1 MAEISILNGY
11 DLKDKKSRADIE
23 TLKTT
28 VEGKLDKVTTIDETI
43 GAPRAYYV
51 SGDGKT
57 QGVMRIDTDYPDAI
71 ARFDS
76 EARLR
81 TGDPV
86 VTLHAANKGYV
97 DSLVDDIKDGTI
109 KVKAA
114 EQADNANRADS
125 ASVASI
131 AASYI
136 VSGSYENPV
145 TKIIANKF
153 SEVEQTIQNVA
164 NGVNRGYSFDSIDRL
179 IGDLEGQTANTKYKI
194 GDELYIKSADK
205 PDYWVA
211 EVKDTKGSAVTS
223 ISDGATVG
231 YWVLYK
237 LGEKTD
243 LTLYQTK
250 TDTGFAT
257 TAKTVT
263 GAVNEVKVAADYA
276 KEKAEAATEKFEKMG
291 YTVPSN
297 GNSFGDNF
305 GGEPIYVKLDNT
317 LVRAAMCDWGGNSI
331 YATYIKSVT
340 ASGQTVTVTKGD
352 GTKST
357 FTTQDTTYAQAT
369 STVLGLVKIGYA
381 SSGKNY
387 AVALD
392 ADGKMYVNIP
402 WTDTVYTL
410 PVATTTVRGGVKVG
424 AVRSTAVTT
433 NAASSTD
440 GRYYMVERDS
450 AEKLFVNIP
459 WQNTTYGLATQSTN
473 GLMSAADKTKLD
485 HIGIS
490 VTGEEMTITLS

>member
-11 DLKDKKSRADIE
+11 DLKDKKSRADIA
-23 TLKTT
+23 
-28 VEGKLDKVTTIDETI
+28 G
-43 GAPRAYYV
+43 
-51 SGDGKT
+51 
-57 QGVMRIDTDYPDAI
+57 
-71 ARFDS
+71 
-76 EARLR
+76 
-81 TGDPV
+81 
-86 VTLHAANKGYV
+86 
-97 DSLVDDIKDGTI
+97 IKDGTI
-109 KVKAA
+109 KVSKAA
-114 EQADNANRADS
+114 LADRAINSDFARNANLAEYYESSTGNPAD
-125 ASVASI
+125 
-131 AASYI
+131 
-136 VSGSYENPV
+136 PV
-145 TKIIANKF
+145 IEEKRISDKF
-153 SEVEQTIQNVA
+153 NEVDQTIQNVA
-164 NGVNRGYSFDSIDRL
+164 NGVNRGYSFDSIDKL

-194 GDELYIKSADK
+194 GDELYIKSTDK

-331 YATYIKSVT
+331 YATYIKSITV
-340 ASGQTVTVTKGD
+340 SGRTITYTKGD
-352 GTKST
+352 GTTDT

-381 SSGKNY
+381 SSGRNY

-392 ADGKMYVNIP
+392 ADGKMYVNVP

-459 WQNTTYGLATQSTN
+459 WQNTTYGLATQSAN

-490 VTGEEMTITLS
+490 VVGEEMTITLS

>member
-1 MAEISILNGY
+1 MAEISKLNGY
-11 DLKDKKSRADIE
+11 DLKDKQSRADIA
-23 TLKTT
+23 
-28 VEGKLDKVTTIDETI
+28 G
-43 GAPRAYYV
+43 
-51 SGDGKT
+51 
-57 QGVMRIDTDYPDAI
+57 
-71 ARFDS
+71 
-76 EARLR
+76 
-81 TGDPV
+81 
-86 VTLHAANKGYV
+86 
-97 DSLVDDIKDGTI
+97 IKDGTI
-109 KVKAA
+109 KVSKAA
-114 EQADNANRADS
+114 LADRAINSDFARNANLAEYYESSTGNPAD
-125 ASVASI
+125 
-131 AASYI
+131 
-136 VSGSYENPV
+136 PV
-145 TKIIANKF
+145 IEEKRISDKF
-153 SEVEQTIQNVA
+153 NEVDQTIQNVA
-164 NGVNRGYSFDSIDRL
+164 NGVNRGYSFDSIDKL

-194 GDELYIKSADK
+194 GDELYIKSTDK

-331 YATYIKSVT
+331 YATYIKSITV
-340 ASGQTVTVTKGD
+340 SGRTITYTKGD
-352 GTKST
+352 GTTDT

-381 SSGKNY
+381 SSGRNY

-392 ADGKMYVNIP
+392 ASGKMYVNVP

-459 WQNTTYGLATQSTN
+459 WQNTTYGLATQSAN

-490 VTGEEMTITLS
+490 VVGEEMTITLS

>member
-1 MAEISILNGY
+1 MAEISKLNGY
-11 DLKDKKSRADIE
+11 DLKDKQSRADIA
-23 TLKTT
+23 
-28 VEGKLDKVTTIDETI
+28 G
-43 GAPRAYYV
+43 
-51 SGDGKT
+51 
-57 QGVMRIDTDYPDAI
+57 M
-71 ARFDS
+71 
-76 EARLR
+76 
-81 TGDPV
+81 
-86 VTLHAANKGYV
+86 
-97 DSLVDDIKDGTI
+97 KDGTI
-109 KVKAA
+109 KVARA
-114 EQADNANRADS
+114 EVANI
-125 ASVASI
+125 ASN
-131 AASYI
+131 YI
-136 VSGSYENPV
+136 VRTGDRFESISG
-145 TKIIANKF
+145 KF

-164 NGVNRGYSFDSIDRL
+164 NGVNRGYSFDSIDKL
-179 IGDLEGQTANTKYKI
+179 IGDLEGQGGPAKYKI

-211 EVKDTKGSAVTS
+211 EVKTAPGDPVTGT
-223 ISDGATVG
+223 IKDGDTVG

-250 TDTGFAT
+250 TDTAFNT

-263 GAVNEVKVAADYA
+263 GAVNEVKTKTDDAYSTASTA
-276 KEKAEAATEKFEKMG
+276 STRIMKMG
-291 YTVPSN
+291 YSEISPIAPSFT
-297 GNSFGDNF
+297 GAS
-305 GGEPIYVKLDNT
+305 VKLSEAFA
-317 LVRAAMCDWGGNSI
+317 LAAEKDGRGGNI
-331 YATYIKSVT
+331 AKTYIKSLSV
-340 ASGQTVTVTKGD
+340 SGRTITYTKGD
-352 GTKST
+352 ETT
-357 FTTQDTTYAQAT
+357 DTITTQDTTYAKAT

-424 AVRSTAVTT
+424 AVRSAAVTT

-459 WQNTTYGLATQSTN
+459 WQNTTYGLATQTAQ
-473 GLMSAADKTKLD
+473 GLMSAQDKTKLD

>member
-1 MAEISILNGY
+1 MAEISKLNGY
-11 DLKDKKSRADIE
+11 DLKDKQSRADIA
-23 TLKTT
+23 
-28 VEGKLDKVTTIDETI
+28 G
-43 GAPRAYYV
+43 
-51 SGDGKT
+51 
-57 QGVMRIDTDYPDAI
+57 M
-71 ARFDS
+71 
-76 EARLR
+76 
-81 TGDPV
+81 
-86 VTLHAANKGYV
+86 
-97 DSLVDDIKDGTI
+97 KDGTI
-109 KVKAA
+109 RVSKAA
-114 EQADNANRADS
+114 SAENAIFASTAGSAQQAYYYKKVQGDGTDKT
-125 ASVASI
+125 I
-131 AASYI
+131 
-136 VSGSYENPV
+136 E
-145 TKIIANKF
+145 TKF
-153 SEVEQTIQNVA
+153 GEVEQTIQNVA
-164 NGVNRGYSFDSIDRL
+164 NGVNRGYSFDSIDKL
-179 IGDLEGQTANTKYKI
+179 IGDLEGQGGPAKYKI

-211 EVKDTKGSAVTS
+211 EVKTAPGDPVTGT
-223 ISDGATVG
+223 IKDGDTVG

-263 GAVNEVKVAADYA
+263 GAVNEVWSTADYA

-291 YTVPSN
+291 YRVPSN

-305 GGEPIYVKLDNT
+305 GGEPIYVKLNNT
-317 LVRAAMCDWGGNSI
+317 MARAAMCDWGGNSI
-331 YATYIKSVT
+331 YATYIKSIT
-340 ASGQTVTVTKGD
+340 ASGRTITYTKGD

-392 ADGKMYVNIP
+392 SDGKMYVNIP

-424 AVRSTAVTT
+424 AVRSAAVTT

-459 WQNTTYGLATQSTN
+459 WQNTTYGLATQSAN
-473 GLMSAADKTKLD
+473 GLMSVADKMKLD

>member
-11 DLKDKKSRADIE
+11 DLKDKKSRADIA
-23 TLKTT
+23 
-28 VEGKLDKVTTIDETI
+28 G
-43 GAPRAYYV
+43 
-51 SGDGKT
+51 
-57 QGVMRIDTDYPDAI
+57 
-71 ARFDS
+71 
-76 EARLR
+76 
-81 TGDPV
+81 
-86 VTLHAANKGYV
+86 
-97 DSLVDDIKDGTI
+97 IKDGTI
-109 KVKAA
+109 KVSKAA
-114 EQADNANRADS
+114 LADRAINSDFARNANLAEYYESSTGNPAD
-125 ASVASI
+125 
-131 AASYI
+131 
-136 VSGSYENPV
+136 PV
-145 TKIIANKF
+145 IEEKRISDKF
-153 SEVEQTIQNVA
+153 NEVDQTIQNVA
-164 NGVNRGYSFDSIDRL
+164 NGVNRGYSFDSIDKL

-194 GDELYIKSADK
+194 GDELYIKSTDK

-331 YATYIKSVT
+331 YATYIKSIT
-340 ASGQTVTVTKGD
+340 ASGRTITYTKGD

-459 WQNTTYGLATQSTN
+459 WQNTTYGLATQSAN

-490 VTGEEMTITLS
+490 VVGEEMTITLS

>member
-1 MAEISILNGY
+1 MAEISKLNGY
-11 DLKDKKSRADIE
+11 DLKDKQSRADIA
-23 TLKTT
+23 
-28 VEGKLDKVTTIDETI
+28 G
-43 GAPRAYYV
+43 
-51 SGDGKT
+51 
-57 QGVMRIDTDYPDAI
+57 M
-71 ARFDS
+71 
-76 EARLR
+76 
-81 TGDPV
+81 
-86 VTLHAANKGYV
+86 
-97 DSLVDDIKDGTI
+97 KDGTI

-164 NGVNRGYSFDSIDRL
+164 NGVNRGYSFDSIDKL
-179 IGDLEGQTANTKYKI
+179 IGDLEGQGGPAKYKI

-211 EVKDTKGSAVTS
+211 EVKTAPGDPVTGT
-223 ISDGATVG
+223 IKDGDTVG

-250 TDTGFAT
+250 TDTAFNT

-263 GAVNEVKVAADYA
+263 GAVNEVKTKADNAYSGANTA
-276 KEKAEAATEKFEKMG
+276 KTQLRKLIASESADGWYGLHAISERAEADENG
-291 YTVPSN
+291 SN
-297 GNSFGDNF
+297 IRS
-305 GGEPIYVKLDNT
+305 
-317 LVRAAMCDWGGNSI
+317 
-331 YATYIKSVT
+331 TYIKSIT
-340 ASGQTVTVTKGD
+340 ASGRTITYTKGD
-352 GTKST
+352 GTT
-357 FTTQDTTYAQAT
+357 DTITTQDTTYAKAT

-392 ADGKMYVNIP
+392 SDGKMYVNIP

-459 WQNTTYGLATQSTN
+459 WQNTTYGLATQSAN
-473 GLMSAADKTKLD
+473 GLMSTADKMKLD
-485 HIGIS
+485 HIRIS

>member
-1 MAEISILNGY
+1 MAEISKFNGY
-11 DLKDKKSRADIE
+11 DLKDKQSRADIE

-28 VEGKLDKVTTIDETI
+28 VEGKLDKQEPVINGSFAYIVSKSDQFGVQNGYMEISETDKIYTIVKRKTNGCIETGTPG
-43 GAPRAYYV
+43 GAN
-51 SGDGKT
+51 
-57 QGVMRIDTDYPDAI
+57 
-71 ARFDS
+71 
-76 EARLR
+76 E
-81 TGDPV
+81 
-86 VTLHAANKGYV
+86 AANKGYV
-97 DSLVDDIKDGTI
+97 DGLVDDIKDGTI
-109 KVKAA
+109 RVG
-114 EQADNANRADS
+114 NA
-125 ASVASI
+125 
-131 AASYI
+131 
-136 VSGSYENPV
+136 G
-145 TKIIANKF
+145 IANIASNYVVSTGDRFESISGKF
-153 SEVEQTIQNVA
+153 FEVEQTIQNVA
-164 NGVNRGYSFDSIDRL
+164 NGVNRGYSFDSVDML
-179 IGDLEGQTANTKYKI
+179 IGDLQGQASNTKYKI

-381 SSGKNY
+381 SSGRNY

-392 ADGKMYVNIP
+392 ASGKMYVNVP

-424 AVRSTAVTT
+424 AVRSAAVTT

-459 WQNTTYGLATQSTN
+459 WQNTTYGLATQSAN
-473 GLMSAADKTKLD
+473 GLMSTADKTKLD

>member
-11 DLKDKKSRADIE
+11 DLKDKKSRADIA
-23 TLKTT
+23 
-28 VEGKLDKVTTIDETI
+28 G
-43 GAPRAYYV
+43 
-51 SGDGKT
+51 
-57 QGVMRIDTDYPDAI
+57 
-71 ARFDS
+71 
-76 EARLR
+76 
-81 TGDPV
+81 
-86 VTLHAANKGYV
+86 
-97 DSLVDDIKDGTI
+97 IKDGTI
-109 KVKAA
+109 KVSKAA
-114 EQADNANRADS
+114 LADRAINSDFARNANLAEYYESSTGNPAD
-125 ASVASI
+125 
-131 AASYI
+131 
-136 VSGSYENPV
+136 PV
-145 TKIIANKF
+145 IEEKRISDKF
-153 SEVEQTIQNVA
+153 NEVDQTIQNVA

-194 GDELYIKSADK
+194 GDELYIKSTDK

-331 YATYIKSVT
+331 YATYIKSITV
-340 ASGQTVTVTKGD
+340 SGRTITYTKGD
-352 GTKST
+352 GTTDT

-392 ADGKMYVNIP
+392 ADGKMYVNVP

-459 WQNTTYGLATQSTN
+459 WQNTTYGLATQSAN

-490 VTGEEMTITLS
+490 VVGEEMTITLS

>member
-1 MAEISILNGY
+1 MAEISKLNGY
-11 DLKDKKSRADIE
+11 DLKDKQSRADIA
-23 TLKTT
+23 
-28 VEGKLDKVTTIDETI
+28 G
-43 GAPRAYYV
+43 
-51 SGDGKT
+51 
-57 QGVMRIDTDYPDAI
+57 M
-71 ARFDS
+71 
-76 EARLR
+76 
-81 TGDPV
+81 
-86 VTLHAANKGYV
+86 
-97 DSLVDDIKDGTI
+97 KDGTI
-109 KVKAA
+109 KVARA
-114 EQADNANRADS
+114 EVANI
-125 ASVASI
+125 ASN
-131 AASYI
+131 YI
-136 VSGSYENPV
+136 VRTGDRFESISG
-145 TKIIANKF
+145 KF

-164 NGVNRGYSFDSIDRL
+164 NGVNRGYSFDSIDKL
-179 IGDLEGQTANTKYKI
+179 IGDLEGQGGPAKYKI

-211 EVKDTKGSAVTS
+211 EVKTAPGDPVTGT
-223 ISDGATVG
+223 IKDGDTVG

-263 GAVNEVKVAADYA
+263 GAVNEVKTKTDDAYSTASTA
-276 KEKAEAATEKFEKMG
+276 STRFMKMG
-291 YTVPSN
+291 YRELSPTDFTPTGASVILSEA
-297 GNSFGDNF
+297 F
-305 GGEPIYVKLDNT
+305 
-317 LVRAAMCDWGGNSI
+317 VRAAGKDGLGGNI
-331 YATYIKSVT
+331 AETYIKSIT
-340 ASGQTVTVTKGD
+340 ASGRTITYTKGN
-352 GTKST
+352 GTT
-357 FTTQDTTYAQAT
+357 GTITTQDTTYAQAT

-381 SSGKNY
+381 TSGRNY

-392 ADGKMYVNIP
+392 SDGKMYVNIP

-459 WQNTTYGLATQSTN
+459 WQNTTYGLATQSAN
-473 GLMSAADKTKLD
+473 GLMSTADKMKLD
-485 HIGIS
+485 HIRIS

>member
-1 MAEISILNGY
+1 MAEISKLNGF
-11 DLKDKKSRADIE
+11 DLKDKQSRADIE

-97 DSLVDDIKDGTI
+97 DGLVDDIKDGTI

-194 GDELYIKSADK
+194 GDELYIKSTDK

-250 TDTGFAT
+250 TDTGFVT

-263 GAVNEVKVAADYA
+263 GAVNEVKTKTDDAYSTASTA
-276 KEKAEAATEKFEKMG
+276 STRIMKMG
-291 YTVPSN
+291 YSEISPTAFSPTGASVNLSEA
-297 GNSFGDNF
+297 FA
-305 GGEPIYVKLDNT
+305 L
-317 LVRAAMCDWGGNSI
+317 AAKKDGRGGNI
-331 YATYIKSVT
+331 AETYIKSLSV
-340 ASGQTVTVTKGD
+340 SGRTITYTKGD
-352 GTKST
+352 ETT
-357 FTTQDTTYAQAT
+357 DTITTQDTTYAKAT

-424 AVRSTAVTT
+424 AVRSAAVTT

-450 AEKLFVNIP
+450 SEKLFVNIP
-459 WQNTTYGLATQSTN
+459 WQNTTYGLATQTAQ
-473 GLMSAADKTKLD
+473 GLMSAQDKTKLD

>member
-11 DLKDKKSRADIE
+11 DLKDKKSRADIA
-23 TLKTT
+23 
-28 VEGKLDKVTTIDETI
+28 G
-43 GAPRAYYV
+43 
-51 SGDGKT
+51 
-57 QGVMRIDTDYPDAI
+57 
-71 ARFDS
+71 
-76 EARLR
+76 
-81 TGDPV
+81 
-86 VTLHAANKGYV
+86 
-97 DSLVDDIKDGTI
+97 IKDGTI
-109 KVKAA
+109 KVSKAA
-114 EQADNANRADS
+114 LADRAINSDFARNANLAEYYESSTGNPAD
-125 ASVASI
+125 
-131 AASYI
+131 
-136 VSGSYENPV
+136 PV
-145 TKIIANKF
+145 IEEKRISDKF
-153 SEVEQTIQNVA
+153 NEVDQTIQNVA
-164 NGVNRGYSFDSIDRL
+164 NGVNRGYSFDSIDKL

-194 GDELYIKSADK
+194 GDELYIKSTDK

-250 TDTGFAT
+250 TDTAFNT

-263 GAVNEVKVAADYA
+263 GAVNEVKGKADSAYSTA
-276 KEKAEAATEKFEKMG
+276 NTATTRITKMG
-291 YTVPSN
+291 YNEIPSN
-297 GNSFGDNF
+297 IFSPTGATVNLS
-305 GGEPIYVKLDNT
+305 EAY
-317 LVRAAMCDWGGNSI
+317 VRAAGLDGLGNVISE
-331 YATYIKSVT
+331 TYIKSITV
-340 ASGQTVTVTKGD
+340 SGRTITYTKGD
-352 GTKST
+352 GTT
-357 FTTQDTTYAQAT
+357 TTLTTQDTTYAQAT

-381 SSGKNY
+381 SSGRNY

-459 WQNTTYGLATQSTN
+459 WQNTTYGLATQSAN

-490 VTGEEMTITLS
+490 VVGEEMTITLS

>member
-1 MAEISILNGY
+1 MAEISKLNGY
-11 DLKDKKSRADIE
+11 DLKDKQSRADIA
-23 TLKTT
+23 
-28 VEGKLDKVTTIDETI
+28 G
-43 GAPRAYYV
+43 
-51 SGDGKT
+51 
-57 QGVMRIDTDYPDAI
+57 M
-71 ARFDS
+71 
-76 EARLR
+76 
-81 TGDPV
+81 
-86 VTLHAANKGYV
+86 
-97 DSLVDDIKDGTI
+97 KDGTI

-164 NGVNRGYSFDSIDRL
+164 NGVNRGYSFDSIDKL
-179 IGDLEGQTANTKYKI
+179 IGDLEGQGGPAKYKI

-211 EVKDTKGSAVTS
+211 EVKTAPGDPVTGT
-223 ISDGATVG
+223 IKDGDTVG

-250 TDTGFAT
+250 TDTAFNT

-263 GAVNEVKVAADYA
+263 GAVNEVKTKTDDAYSTASTA
-276 KEKAEAATEKFEKMG
+276 STRIMKMG
-291 YTVPSN
+291 YNEIPPTAFSPTGATVSL
-297 GNSFGDNF
+297 SQVFA
-305 GGEPIYVKLDNT
+305 
-317 LVRAAMCDWGGNSI
+317 RAATKDGYGYNI
-331 YATYIKSVT
+331 AETYIKALSV
-340 ASGQTVTVTKGD
+340 SGRTITYTKGD
-352 GTKST
+352 GTT
-357 FTTQDTTYAQAT
+357 DTITTQDTTYAQAT

-424 AVRSTAVTT
+424 AVRSAAVTT

-459 WQNTTYGLATQSTN
+459 WQNTTYGLATQSAN
-473 GLMSAADKTKLD
+473 GLMSAADKMKLD
-485 HIGIS
+485 HIRIS

>member
-1 MAEISILNGY
+1 MAEISKLNGY
-11 DLKDKKSRADIE
+11 DLKDKQSRADIA
-23 TLKTT
+23 
-28 VEGKLDKVTTIDETI
+28 G
-43 GAPRAYYV
+43 
-51 SGDGKT
+51 
-57 QGVMRIDTDYPDAI
+57 M
-71 ARFDS
+71 
-76 EARLR
+76 
-81 TGDPV
+81 
-86 VTLHAANKGYV
+86 
-97 DSLVDDIKDGTI
+97 KDGTI
-109 KVKAA
+109 KVSKAA
-114 EQADNANRADS
+114 SADEAKSAINAVS
-125 ASVASI
+125 ASWAEK
-131 AASYI
+131 YI
-136 VSGSYENPV
+136 ENGL
-145 TKIIANKF
+145 F
-153 SEVEQTIQNVA
+153 SEKTIDAKFAETETLINNIA
-164 NGVNRGYSFDSIDRL
+164 NGVNRGYSFDSIDKL

-194 GDELYIKSADK
+194 GDELYVKSADK

-263 GAVNEVKVAADYA
+263 GAVNEVWSTADYA

-291 YTVPSN
+291 CTVAPDGKDY
-297 GNSFGDNF
+297 GNFEGM
-305 GGEPIYVKLDNT
+305 PVYVDLNNT
-317 LVRAAMCDWGGNSI
+317 LVRAAMCDWGGNNI
-331 YATYIKSVT
+331 YTTYIKALSV
-340 ASGQTVTVTKGD
+340 SGRTITYTKGS
-352 GTKST
+352 GTT
-357 FTTQDTTYAQAT
+357 GTITTQDTTYAQAT

-392 ADGKMYVNIP
+392 SDGKMYVNIP

-424 AVRSTAVTT
+424 AVRSAAVTT

-459 WQNTTYGLATQSTN
+459 WQNTTYGLATQSAN
-473 GLMSAADKTKLD
+473 GLMSTADKMKLD
-485 HIGIS
+485 HIRIS

>member
-11 DLKDKKSRADIE
+11 DLKDKKSRADIA
-23 TLKTT
+23 
-28 VEGKLDKVTTIDETI
+28 G
-43 GAPRAYYV
+43 
-51 SGDGKT
+51 
-57 QGVMRIDTDYPDAI
+57 
-71 ARFDS
+71 
-76 EARLR
+76 
-81 TGDPV
+81 
-86 VTLHAANKGYV
+86 
-97 DSLVDDIKDGTI
+97 IKDGTI
-109 KVKAA
+109 KVSKAA
-114 EQADNANRADS
+114 LADRAINSDFARNANLAEYYESSTGNPAD
-125 ASVASI
+125 
-131 AASYI
+131 
-136 VSGSYENPV
+136 PV
-145 TKIIANKF
+145 IEEKRISDKF
-153 SEVEQTIQNVA
+153 NEVDQTIQNVA

-194 GDELYIKSADK
+194 GDELYIKSTDK

-263 GAVNEVKVAADYA
+263 GAVNEVKGKADSAYSTA
-276 KEKAEAATEKFEKMG
+276 NTATTRITKMG
-291 YTVPSN
+291 YNEIPSN
-297 GNSFGDNF
+297 IFSPTGATVNLS
-305 GGEPIYVKLDNT
+305 EAY
-317 LVRAAMCDWGGNSI
+317 VRAAGLDGLGNVISE
-331 YATYIKSVT
+331 TYIKSITV
-340 ASGQTVTVTKGD
+340 SGRTITYTKGD
-352 GTKST
+352 GTTDT

-381 SSGKNY
+381 SSGRNY

-392 ADGKMYVNIP
+392 ADGKMYVNVP

-459 WQNTTYGLATQSTN
+459 WQNTTYGLATQSAN

-490 VTGEEMTITLS
+490 VVGEEMTITLS

>member
-1 MAEISILNGY
+1 MAEISKLNGY
-11 DLKDKKSRADIE
+11 DLKDKQSRADIA
-23 TLKTT
+23 
-28 VEGKLDKVTTIDETI
+28 G
-43 GAPRAYYV
+43 
-51 SGDGKT
+51 
-57 QGVMRIDTDYPDAI
+57 M
-71 ARFDS
+71 
-76 EARLR
+76 
-81 TGDPV
+81 
-86 VTLHAANKGYV
+86 
-97 DSLVDDIKDGTI
+97 KDGTI
-109 KVKAA
+109 KVARA
-114 EQADNANRADS
+114 EVANI
-125 ASVASI
+125 ASN
-131 AASYI
+131 YI
-136 VSGSYENPV
+136 VRTGDRFESISG
-145 TKIIANKF
+145 KF

-164 NGVNRGYSFDSIDRL
+164 NGVNRGYSFDSIDKL
-179 IGDLEGQTANTKYKI
+179 IGDLEGQGGPAKYKI

-211 EVKDTKGSAVTS
+211 EVKTAPGDPVTGT
-223 ISDGATVG
+223 IKDGDTVG

-250 TDTGFAT
+250 TDTAFNT

-263 GAVNEVKVAADYA
+263 GAVNEVKTKTDDAYSTASTA
-276 KEKAEAATEKFEKMG
+276 STRIMKMG
-291 YTVPSN
+291 YREISPTAFNPTGASVNLSEA
-297 GNSFGDNF
+297 F
-305 GGEPIYVKLDNT
+305 VL
-317 LVRAAMCDWGGNSI
+317 AAGKDGRGGNI
-331 YATYIKSVT
+331 AETYIKALSV
-340 ASGQTVTVTKGD
+340 SGRTITYTKGD
-352 GTKST
+352 ETT
-357 FTTQDTTYAQAT
+357 DTITTQDTTYAKAT

-392 ADGKMYVNIP
+392 SDGKMYVNIP

-424 AVRSTAVTT
+424 AVRSAAVTT

-459 WQNTTYGLATQSTN
+459 WQNTTYGLATQSAN

>member
-1 MAEISILNGY
+1 MAEISKLNGY
-11 DLKDKKSRADIE
+11 DLKDKQSRADIA
-23 TLKTT
+23 
-28 VEGKLDKVTTIDETI
+28 G
-43 GAPRAYYV
+43 
-51 SGDGKT
+51 
-57 QGVMRIDTDYPDAI
+57 M
-71 ARFDS
+71 
-76 EARLR
+76 
-81 TGDPV
+81 
-86 VTLHAANKGYV
+86 
-97 DSLVDDIKDGTI
+97 KDGTI

-136 VSGSYENPV
+136 VSGTYENPV

-164 NGVNRGYSFDSIDRL
+164 NGVNRGYSFDSIDKL

-194 GDELYIKSADK
+194 GDELYIKSTDK

-223 ISDGATVG
+223 IADGATVG

-250 TDTGFAT
+250 TDTGLNT
-257 TAKTVT
+257 TTKTVV
-263 GAVNEVKVAADYA
+263 GGINEIKGDIRFILDGTNWVDTARKAD
-276 KEKAEAATEKFEKMG
+276 KDLHGF
-291 YTVPSN
+291 VI
-297 GNSFGDNF
+297 NS
-305 GGEPIYVKLDNT
+305 
-317 LVRAAMCDWGGNSI
+317 
-331 YATYIKSVT
+331 TYIAKISVDGNNLIYEKG
-340 ASGQTVTVTKGD
+340 SGADTSIPLPDWTYIGTSPITVVGKQIGI
-352 GTKST
+352 K
-357 FTTQDTTYAQAT
+357 QAEENMPG
-369 STVLGLVKIGYA
+369 VIKIGYSA
-381 SSGKNY
+381 NGRNYPVVLDEAGKAYIN
-387 AVALD
+387 V
-392 ADGKMYVNIP
+392 P

-424 AVRSTAVTT
+424 AVRSAAVTT

-459 WQNTTYGLATQSTN
+459 WQNTTYGLATQTAQ
-473 GLMSAADKTKLD
+473 GLMSAQDKTKLD

>member
-1 MAEISILNGY
+1 MAEISKLNGY
-11 DLKDKKSRADIE
+11 DLKDKQSRADIA
-23 TLKTT
+23 
-28 VEGKLDKVTTIDETI
+28 G
-43 GAPRAYYV
+43 
-51 SGDGKT
+51 
-57 QGVMRIDTDYPDAI
+57 
-71 ARFDS
+71 
-76 EARLR
+76 
-81 TGDPV
+81 
-86 VTLHAANKGYV
+86 
-97 DSLVDDIKDGTI
+97 IKDGTI

-136 VSGSYENPV
+136 VSGTYENPV

-164 NGVNRGYSFDSIDRL
+164 NGVNRGYSFDSIDKL

-211 EVKDTKGSAVTS
+211 EVKDTKGSTVTS

-263 GAVNEVKVAADYA
+263 EAVNEVKGKADSAYSTA
-276 KEKAEAATEKFEKMG
+276 NTAATRITKMG
-291 YTVPSN
+291 YNEIPPNIFSPTGATVNLS
-297 GNSFGDNF
+297 
-305 GGEPIYVKLDNT
+305 EAY
-317 LVRAAMCDWGGNSI
+317 VRAAGLDGRGNVI
-331 YATYIKSVT
+331 AETYIKALSV
-340 ASGQTVTVTKGD
+340 SGRTITYTKGD
-352 GTKST
+352 ETT
-357 FTTQDTTYAQAT
+357 DTITTQDTTYAKAT

-424 AVRSTAVTT
+424 AVRSAAVTT

-459 WQNTTYGLATQSTN
+459 WQNTTYGLATQSAN

>member
-1 MAEISILNGY
+1 MAEISKLNGY
-11 DLKDKKSRADIE
+11 DLKDKQSRADIA
-23 TLKTT
+23 
-28 VEGKLDKVTTIDETI
+28 G
-43 GAPRAYYV
+43 
-51 SGDGKT
+51 
-57 QGVMRIDTDYPDAI
+57 
-71 ARFDS
+71 
-76 EARLR
+76 
-81 TGDPV
+81 
-86 VTLHAANKGYV
+86 
-97 DSLVDDIKDGTI
+97 IKDGTI
-109 KVKAA
+109 KVARA
-114 EQADNANRADS
+114 EVANI
-125 ASVASI
+125 ASN
-131 AASYI
+131 YI
-136 VSGSYENPV
+136 VSTGDRFES
-145 TKIIANKF
+145 ISGKF

-164 NGVNRGYSFDSIDRL
+164 NGVNRGYSFDSIDKL

-194 GDELYIKSADK
+194 GDELYVKSADK

-211 EVKDTKGSAVTS
+211 EVKDAKGSAVTS

-250 TDTGFAT
+250 TDTAFNT

-263 GAVNEVKVAADYA
+263 GAVNEVKTKADNAYSGANTA
-276 KEKAEAATEKFEKMG
+276 KTQLRKLIASESADGWYGLHAISERAEADENG
-291 YTVPSN
+291 SN
-297 GNSFGDNF
+297 IRS
-305 GGEPIYVKLDNT
+305 
-317 LVRAAMCDWGGNSI
+317 
-331 YATYIKSVT
+331 TYIKSIT
-340 ASGQTVTVTKGD
+340 ASGRTITYTKGD
-352 GTKST
+352 ETT
-357 FTTQDTTYAQAT
+357 DTITTQDTTYAKAT

-392 ADGKMYVNIP
+392 SDGKMYVNIP

-459 WQNTTYGLATQSTN
+459 WQNTTYGLATQSAN

>member
-1 MAEISILNGY
+1 MAEISKLNGY
-11 DLKDKKSRADIE
+11 DLKDKQSRADIA
-23 TLKTT
+23 
-28 VEGKLDKVTTIDETI
+28 G
-43 GAPRAYYV
+43 
-51 SGDGKT
+51 
-57 QGVMRIDTDYPDAI
+57 M
-71 ARFDS
+71 
-76 EARLR
+76 
-81 TGDPV
+81 
-86 VTLHAANKGYV
+86 
-97 DSLVDDIKDGTI
+97 KDGTI

-164 NGVNRGYSFDSIDRL
+164 NGVNRGYSFDSIDKL
-179 IGDLEGQTANTKYKI
+179 IGDLEGQGGPAKYKI

-211 EVKDTKGSAVTS
+211 EVKTAPGDPVTGT
-223 ISDGATVG
+223 IKDGDTVG

-263 GAVNEVKVAADYA
+263 GAVNEVWSTADYA

-291 YTVPSN
+291 YRVPSN

-305 GGEPIYVKLDNT
+305 GGEPIYVKLNNT
-317 LVRAAMCDWGGNSI
+317 MARAAMCDWGGNSI
-331 YATYIKSVT
+331 YATYIKSIT
-340 ASGQTVTVTKGD
+340 ASGRTITYTKGD

-392 ADGKMYVNIP
+392 SDGKMYVNIP

-424 AVRSTAVTT
+424 AVRSAAVTT

-459 WQNTTYGLATQSTN
+459 WQNTTYGLATQSAN
-473 GLMSAADKTKLD
+473 GLMSVADKMKLD

>member
-1 MAEISILNGY
+1 MAEISKLNGY
-11 DLKDKKSRADIE
+11 DLKDKQSRADIA
-23 TLKTT
+23 
-28 VEGKLDKVTTIDETI
+28 G
-43 GAPRAYYV
+43 
-51 SGDGKT
+51 
-57 QGVMRIDTDYPDAI
+57 M
-71 ARFDS
+71 
-76 EARLR
+76 
-81 TGDPV
+81 
-86 VTLHAANKGYV
+86 
-97 DSLVDDIKDGTI
+97 KDGTI

-164 NGVNRGYSFDSIDRL
+164 NGVNRGYSFDSIDKL
-179 IGDLEGQTANTKYKI
+179 IGDLEGQGGPAKYKI

-211 EVKDTKGSAVTS
+211 EVKTAPGDPVTGT
-223 ISDGATVG
+223 IKDGDTVG

-250 TDTGFAT
+250 TDTAFNT

-263 GAVNEVKVAADYA
+263 GAVNEVKTKTDDAYSTASTA
-276 KEKAEAATEKFEKMG
+276 STRIMKMG
-291 YTVPSN
+291 YSEISPIAPSFT
-297 GNSFGDNF
+297 GAS
-305 GGEPIYVKLDNT
+305 VKLSEAFA
-317 LVRAAMCDWGGNSI
+317 LAAEKDGRGGNI
-331 YATYIKSVT
+331 AKTYIKSLSV
-340 ASGQTVTVTKGD
+340 SGRTITYTKGD
-352 GTKST
+352 ETT
-357 FTTQDTTYAQAT
+357 DTITTQDTTYAKAT

-424 AVRSTAVTT
+424 AVRSAAVTT

-459 WQNTTYGLATQSTN
+459 WQNTTYGLATQTAQ
-473 GLMSAADKTKLD
+473 GLMSAQDKTKLD

>member
-1 MAEISILNGY
+1 MAEISKLNGY
-11 DLKDKKSRADIE
+11 DLKDKQSRADIA
-23 TLKTT
+23 
-28 VEGKLDKVTTIDETI
+28 G
-43 GAPRAYYV
+43 
-51 SGDGKT
+51 
-57 QGVMRIDTDYPDAI
+57 M
-71 ARFDS
+71 
-76 EARLR
+76 
-81 TGDPV
+81 
-86 VTLHAANKGYV
+86 
-97 DSLVDDIKDGTI
+97 KDGTI
-109 KVKAA
+109 KVARA
-114 EQADNANRADS
+114 EVANI
-125 ASVASI
+125 ASN
-131 AASYI
+131 YI
-136 VSGSYENPV
+136 VRTGDRFESISG
-145 TKIIANKF
+145 KF

-164 NGVNRGYSFDSIDRL
+164 NGVNRGYSFDSIDKL

-194 GDELYIKSADK
+194 GDELYVKSADK

-211 EVKDTKGSAVTS
+211 EVKDAKGAAVTS
-223 ISDGATVG
+223 IADGATVG

-250 TDTGFAT
+250 TDTAFNT

-263 GAVNEVKVAADYA
+263 GAVNEVKTKTDDAYSTARADS
-276 KEKAEAATEKFEKMG
+276 TRIMKMG
-291 YTVPSN
+291 YSEISPTAFNPTGASVILSEA
-297 GNSFGDNF
+297 F
-305 GGEPIYVKLDNT
+305 VL
-317 LVRAAMCDWGGNSI
+317 AAGKDGRGGNI
-331 YATYIKSVT
+331 AETYIKSLSV
-340 ASGQTVTVTKGD
+340 SGRTITYTKGD
-352 GTKST
+352 ETT
-357 FTTQDTTYAQAT
+357 DTITTQDTTYAKAT

-392 ADGKMYVNIP
+392 SDGKMYVNIP

-459 WQNTTYGLATQSTN
+459 WQNTTYGLATQSAN

-485 HIGIS
+485 KIGIS
-490 VTGEEMTITLS
+490 VTGEEMTITVG

>member
-11 DLKDKKSRADIE
+11 DLKDKKSRADIA
-23 TLKTT
+23 
-28 VEGKLDKVTTIDETI
+28 G
-43 GAPRAYYV
+43 
-51 SGDGKT
+51 
-57 QGVMRIDTDYPDAI
+57 
-71 ARFDS
+71 
-76 EARLR
+76 
-81 TGDPV
+81 
-86 VTLHAANKGYV
+86 
-97 DSLVDDIKDGTI
+97 IKDGTI
-109 KVKAA
+109 KVSKAA
-114 EQADNANRADS
+114 LADRAINSDFARNANLAEYYESSTGNPAD
-125 ASVASI
+125 
-131 AASYI
+131 
-136 VSGSYENPV
+136 PV
-145 TKIIANKF
+145 IEEKRISDKF
-153 SEVEQTIQNVA
+153 NEVDQTIQNVA

-194 GDELYIKSADK
+194 GDELYIKSTDK

-250 TDTGFAT
+250 TDTGFNT

-263 GAVNEVKVAADYA
+263 GAVNELDTRVDTAFNRF
-276 KEKAEAATEKFEKMG
+276 TKMG
-291 YTVPSN
+291 YDESTFAPSGEIYLKKTVSN
-297 GNSFGDNF
+297 RAVEDSMGNNIVGTYAKKSELPQKAGGAIFGTVCSGGDVTIENGVIAIKDDSHNHTIANIDELQSVLDEKALKSEIPAPYKHPTSQVSRALGLYKIAIDNE
-305 GGEPIYVKLDNT
+305 GHVWADS
-317 LVRAAMCDWGGNSI
+317 SI
-331 YATYIKSVT
+331 A
-340 ASGQTVTVTKGD
+340 VTKSDITAFGIP
-352 GTKST
+352 S
-357 FTTQDTTYAQAT
+357 QDTTYAKAT

-392 ADGKMYVNIP
+392 EDGKMYVNVP
-402 WTDTVYTL
+402 WTDTIYTL
-410 PVATTTVRGGVKVG
+410 PAAMTTVRGGVKVG

-459 WQNTTYGLATQSTN
+459 WQNTTYNDATQSVH

-485 HIGIS
+485 KIGIS
-490 VTGEEMTITLS
+490 VVGEEMTIALG

>member
-1 MAEISILNGY
+1 MAEVSKLNGY
-11 DLKDKKSRADIE
+11 DLKDKQSRADIA
-23 TLKTT
+23 
-28 VEGKLDKVTTIDETI
+28 G
-43 GAPRAYYV
+43 
-51 SGDGKT
+51 
-57 QGVMRIDTDYPDAI
+57 
-71 ARFDS
+71 
-76 EARLR
+76 
-81 TGDPV
+81 
-86 VTLHAANKGYV
+86 
-97 DSLVDDIKDGTI
+97 IKDGTI
-109 KVKAA
+109 KVSKAA
-114 EQADNANRADS
+114 LADRAINSDFARNANLAEYYESSTGNPAD
-125 ASVASI
+125 
-131 AASYI
+131 
-136 VSGSYENPV
+136 PV
-145 TKIIANKF
+145 IEEKRISDKF
-153 SEVEQTIQNVA
+153 NEVDQTIQNVA
-164 NGVNRGYSFDSIDRL
+164 NGVNRGYSFDSIDKL

-194 GDELYIKSADK
+194 GDELYIKSTDK

-331 YATYIKSVT
+331 YATYIKSITV
-340 ASGQTVTVTKGD
+340 SGRTITYTKGD
-352 GTKST
+352 GTTDT

-424 AVRSTAVTT
+424 AVRSAAVTT

-459 WQNTTYGLATQSTN
+459 WQNTTYGLATQTAQ

-490 VTGEEMTITLS
+490 VVGEEMTITLS

>member
-1 MAEISILNGY
+1 MAEISKLNGY
-11 DLKDKKSRADIE
+11 DLKDKQSRADIA
-23 TLKTT
+23 
-28 VEGKLDKVTTIDETI
+28 G
-43 GAPRAYYV
+43 
-51 SGDGKT
+51 
-57 QGVMRIDTDYPDAI
+57 M
-71 ARFDS
+71 
-76 EARLR
+76 
-81 TGDPV
+81 
-86 VTLHAANKGYV
+86 
-97 DSLVDDIKDGTI
+97 KDGTI

-164 NGVNRGYSFDSIDRL
+164 NGVNRGYSFDSIDKL
-179 IGDLEGQTANTKYKI
+179 IGDLEGQGGPAKYKI

-211 EVKDTKGSAVTS
+211 EVKTAPGDPVTGT
-223 ISDGATVG
+223 IKDGDTVG

-250 TDTGFAT
+250 TDTAFNT

-263 GAVNEVKVAADYA
+263 GAVNEVKTKTDDAYSTARADS
-276 KEKAEAATEKFEKMG
+276 TRIMKMG
-291 YTVPSN
+291 YSEISPTDFSPTGASVILSEA
-297 GNSFGDNF
+297 F
-305 GGEPIYVKLDNT
+305 
-317 LVRAAMCDWGGNSI
+317 VRAAGKDGRGGNI
-331 YATYIKSVT
+331 AETYIKSLSV
-340 ASGQTVTVTKGD
+340 SGRTITYTKGD
-352 GTKST
+352 ETT
-357 FTTQDTTYAQAT
+357 DTITTQDTTYAKAT

-392 ADGKMYVNIP
+392 SDGKMYVNIP

-459 WQNTTYGLATQSTN
+459 WQNTTYGLATQSAN

>member
-1 MAEISILNGY
+1 MAEISKLNGY
-11 DLKDKKSRADIE
+11 DLKDKQSRADIA
-23 TLKTT
+23 
-28 VEGKLDKVTTIDETI
+28 G
-43 GAPRAYYV
+43 
-51 SGDGKT
+51 
-57 QGVMRIDTDYPDAI
+57 M
-71 ARFDS
+71 
-76 EARLR
+76 
-81 TGDPV
+81 
-86 VTLHAANKGYV
+86 
-97 DSLVDDIKDGTI
+97 KDGTI
-109 KVKAA
+109 KVARA
-114 EQADNANRADS
+114 EVANI
-125 ASVASI
+125 ASN
-131 AASYI
+131 YI
-136 VSGSYENPV
+136 VRTGDRFESISG
-145 TKIIANKF
+145 KF

-164 NGVNRGYSFDSIDRL
+164 NGVNRGYSFDSIDKL
-179 IGDLEGQTANTKYKI
+179 IGDLEGQGGPAKYKI

-211 EVKDTKGSAVTS
+211 EVKTAPGDPVTGT
-223 ISDGATVG
+223 IKDGDTVG

-250 TDTGFAT
+250 TDTAFNT

-263 GAVNEVKVAADYA
+263 GAVNEVKTKTDDAYSTARADS
-276 KEKAEAATEKFEKMG
+276 TRIMKMG
-291 YTVPSN
+291 YREISPTVFNPTGASVN
-297 GNSFGDNF
+297 LSEAF
-305 GGEPIYVKLDNT
+305 VL
-317 LVRAAMCDWGGNSI
+317 AAGKDGRGGNI
-331 YATYIKSVT
+331 AETYIKALSV
-340 ASGQTVTVTKGD
+340 SGRTITYTKGD
-352 GTKST
+352 ETT
-357 FTTQDTTYAQAT
+357 DTITTQDTTYAKAT

-392 ADGKMYVNIP
+392 SDGKMYVNIP

-459 WQNTTYGLATQSTN
+459 WQNTTYGLATQSAN
-473 GLMSAADKTKLD
+473 GLMSTADKMKLD
-485 HIGIS
+485 HIRIS

>member
-1 MAEISILNGY
+1 MAEISKLNGY
-11 DLKDKKSRADIE
+11 DLKDKQSRADIA
-23 TLKTT
+23 
-28 VEGKLDKVTTIDETI
+28 G
-43 GAPRAYYV
+43 
-51 SGDGKT
+51 
-57 QGVMRIDTDYPDAI
+57 M
-71 ARFDS
+71 
-76 EARLR
+76 
-81 TGDPV
+81 
-86 VTLHAANKGYV
+86 
-97 DSLVDDIKDGTI
+97 KDGTI
-109 KVKAA
+109 KVARA
-114 EQADNANRADS
+114 EVANI
-125 ASVASI
+125 ASN
-131 AASYI
+131 YI
-136 VSGSYENPV
+136 VRTGDRFESISG
-145 TKIIANKF
+145 KF

-164 NGVNRGYSFDSIDRL
+164 NGVNRGYSFDSVDML
-179 IGDLEGQTANTKYKI
+179 IGDLQGQKDNTKYKI

-211 EVKDTKGSAVTS
+211 EVKDEKGHDVGGVFE
-223 ISDGATVG
+223 DGATVG

-263 GAVNEVKVAADYA
+263 GAVNEVKGTADSA
-276 KEKAEAATEKFEKMG
+276 KEIAIVAGRNISALIGPETAPGWYILNGIAERARADE
-291 YTVPSN
+291 N
-297 GNSFGDNF
+297 GRNI
-305 GGEPIYVKLDNT
+305 EE
-317 LVRAAMCDWGGNSI
+317 
-331 YATYIKSVT
+331 TYIKALSV
-340 ASGQTVTVTKGD
+340 SGRTITYTKGD
-352 GTKST
+352 GTT
-357 FTTQDTTYAQAT
+357 GTITTQDTTYAQAT

-392 ADGKMYVNIP
+392 SDGKMYVNIP

-459 WQNTTYGLATQSTN
+459 WQNTTYGLATQSAN
-473 GLMSAADKTKLD
+473 GLMSTADKMKLD
-485 HIGIS
+485 HIRIS

>member
-1 MAEISILNGY
+1 MAEISKLNGY
-11 DLKDKKSRADIE
+11 DLKDKQSRADIA
-23 TLKTT
+23 
-28 VEGKLDKVTTIDETI
+28 G
-43 GAPRAYYV
+43 
-51 SGDGKT
+51 
-57 QGVMRIDTDYPDAI
+57 M
-71 ARFDS
+71 
-76 EARLR
+76 
-81 TGDPV
+81 
-86 VTLHAANKGYV
+86 
-97 DSLVDDIKDGTI
+97 KDGTI
-109 KVKAA
+109 RVSKAA
-114 EQADNANRADS
+114 SAENAIFASTAGSAQQAYYYKKVQGDGTDKT
-125 ASVASI
+125 I
-131 AASYI
+131 
-136 VSGSYENPV
+136 E
-145 TKIIANKF
+145 TKF
-153 SEVEQTIQNVA
+153 GEVEQTIQNVA
-164 NGVNRGYSFDSIDRL
+164 NGVNRGYSFDSIDKL

-194 GDELYIKSADK
+194 GDELYIKSTDK

-211 EVKDTKGSAVTS
+211 EVKDAKGSAVTS

-250 TDTGFAT
+250 TDTGLAT

-263 GAVNEVKVAADYA
+263 GAVNEVWSTADYA

-291 YTVPSN
+291 YRVPSN

-305 GGEPIYVKLDNT
+305 GGEPIYVELNNT
-317 LVRAAMCDWGGNSI
+317 MVRAAMCDWGGNSI
-331 YATYIKSVT
+331 YATYIKSIT
-340 ASGQTVTVTKGD
+340 ASGRTITYTKGD
-352 GTKST
+352 GKKST

-392 ADGKMYVNIP
+392 SDGKMYVNIP

-424 AVRSTAVTT
+424 AVRSAAVTT

-459 WQNTTYGLATQSTN
+459 WQNTTYGLATQSAN

>member
-1 MAEISILNGY
+1 MAEISKLNGY
-11 DLKDKKSRADIE
+11 DLKDKQSRADIA
-23 TLKTT
+23 
-28 VEGKLDKVTTIDETI
+28 G
-43 GAPRAYYV
+43 
-51 SGDGKT
+51 
-57 QGVMRIDTDYPDAI
+57 M
-71 ARFDS
+71 
-76 EARLR
+76 
-81 TGDPV
+81 
-86 VTLHAANKGYV
+86 
-97 DSLVDDIKDGTI
+97 KDGTI
-109 KVKAA
+109 KVARA
-114 EQADNANRADS
+114 EVANI
-125 ASVASI
+125 ASN
-131 AASYI
+131 YI
-136 VSGSYENPV
+136 VRTGDRFESISG
-145 TKIIANKF
+145 KF

-164 NGVNRGYSFDSIDRL
+164 NGVNRGYSFDSIDKL
-179 IGDLEGQTANTKYKI
+179 IGDLEGQGGPAKYKI

-211 EVKDTKGSAVTS
+211 EVKTAPGDPVTGT
-223 ISDGATVG
+223 IKDGDTVG

-250 TDTGFAT
+250 TDTAFNT

-263 GAVNEVKVAADYA
+263 GAVNEVKTKTDDAYSTASTA
-276 KEKAEAATEKFEKMG
+276 STRIMKMG
-291 YTVPSN
+291 YNEIPPTAFSPTGATVSL
-297 GNSFGDNF
+297 SQVFA
-305 GGEPIYVKLDNT
+305 
-317 LVRAAMCDWGGNSI
+317 RAATKDGYGYNI
-331 YATYIKSVT
+331 AETYIKALSV
-340 ASGQTVTVTKGD
+340 SGRTITYTKGD
-352 GTKST
+352 GTT
-357 FTTQDTTYAQAT
+357 DTITTQDTTYAQAT

-424 AVRSTAVTT
+424 AVRSAAVTT

-459 WQNTTYGLATQSTN
+459 WQNTTYGLATQSAN
-473 GLMSAADKTKLD
+473 GLMSAADKMKLD
-485 HIGIS
+485 HIRIS

>member
-1 MAEISILNGY
+1 MAEISKLNGY
-11 DLKDKKSRADIE
+11 DLKDKQSRADIA
-23 TLKTT
+23 
-28 VEGKLDKVTTIDETI
+28 G
-43 GAPRAYYV
+43 
-51 SGDGKT
+51 
-57 QGVMRIDTDYPDAI
+57 M
-71 ARFDS
+71 
-76 EARLR
+76 
-81 TGDPV
+81 
-86 VTLHAANKGYV
+86 
-97 DSLVDDIKDGTI
+97 KDGTI

-164 NGVNRGYSFDSIDRL
+164 NGVNRGYSFDSIDKL
-179 IGDLEGQTANTKYKI
+179 IGDLEGQGGPAKYKI

-211 EVKDTKGSAVTS
+211 EVKTAPGDPVTGT
-223 ISDGATVG
+223 IKDGDTVG

-250 TDTGFAT
+250 TDTAFNT

-263 GAVNEVKVAADYA
+263 GAVNEVKTKTDDAYSTARADS
-276 KEKAEAATEKFEKMG
+276 TRIMKMG
-291 YTVPSN
+291 YREISPTAFNPTGASVNLSEA
-297 GNSFGDNF
+297 F
-305 GGEPIYVKLDNT
+305 VL
-317 LVRAAMCDWGGNSI
+317 AAGKDGRGGNI
-331 YATYIKSVT
+331 AETYIKALSV
-340 ASGQTVTVTKGD
+340 SGRTITYTKGD
-352 GTKST
+352 ETT
-357 FTTQDTTYAQAT
+357 DTITTQDTTYAKAT

-392 ADGKMYVNIP
+392 SDGKMYVNIP

-459 WQNTTYGLATQSTN
+459 WQNTTYGLATQSAN
-473 GLMSAADKTKLD
+473 GLMSAADKMKLD